1 MRRIINIAAY
11 LLMVALIYIACVN
24 YTDVAHLQIWGL
36 EGAASLQKFGIPTDA
51 VFRDTRLTWI
61 IIGTLLSGIF
71 IGASV
76 VAQFYFA
83 QKEKLEA
90 YKRELERKMITNS
103 SSTSKI
109 EVLESKI
116 KTLEIALQNALKK

>member
-1 MRRIINIAAY
+1 MRRMTNLAAY
-11 LLMVALIYIACVN
+11 LLMLALIYIACVN
-24 YTDVAHLQIWGL
+24 YTEVAHLQIWGL
-36 EGAASLQKFGIPTDA
+36 EGASALQKFGIPTDA
-51 VFRDTRLTWI
+51 LFRDTRLTWI
-61 IIGTLLSGIF
+61 IVGTLLSGVF

-83 QKEKLEA
+83 QKEKLDA

-103 SSTSKI
+103 SSTTKI

>member
-1 MRRIINIAAY
+1 MIVFDAVIGNTDRHLGNFGFLVQSGSNRLAGPAPLFDHGLSLLTYAMEDDLSSWESYAATRTPAAY
-11 LLMVALIYIACVN
+11 TDFLQYAVEVAG
-24 YTDVAHLQIWGL
+24 Q
-36 EGAASLQKFGIPTDA
+36 
-51 VFRDTRLTWI
+51 
-61 IIGTLLSGIF
+61 
-71 IGASV
+71 
-76 VAQFYFA
+76 A

-116 KTLEIALQNALKK
+116 KTLETALQNALKK

>member
-1 MRRIINIAAY
+1 MRRMTNLAAY
-11 LLMVALIYIACVN
+11 LLMLALIYIACVN
-24 YTDVAHLQIWGL
+24 YTEVAHLQIWGL
-36 EGAASLQKFGIPTDA
+36 EGASALQKFGIPTDA
-51 VFRDTRLTWI
+51 MFRDTRLTWI
-61 IIGTLLSGIF
+61 IVGTLLSGVF

-83 QKEKLEA
+83 QKEKLDA

-116 KTLEIALQNALKK
+116 NTLEIALQNALKK

>member
-1 MRRIINIAAY
+1 MRRMTNLAAY
-11 LLMVALIYIACVN
+11 LLMLALIYIACVN
-24 YTDVAHLQIWGL
+24 YTEVAHLQIWGL
-36 EGAASLQKFGIPTDA
+36 EGASALQKFGIPTDA
-51 VFRDTRLTWI
+51 LFRDTRLTWI
-61 IIGTLLSGIF
+61 IVGTLLSGVF

-76 VAQFYFA
+76 VVQFYFA
-83 QKEKLEA
+83 QKEKLDA

>member
-1 MRRIINIAAY
+1 MRRMTNLAAY
-11 LLMVALIYIACVN
+11 LLMLALIYIACVN
-24 YTDVAHLQIWGL
+24 YTEVAHLQIWGL
-36 EGAASLQKFGIPTDA
+36 EGASALQKCGIPTDA
-51 VFRDTRLTWI
+51 MFRDTRLTWI
-61 IIGTLLSGIF
+61 IVGTLLSGVF

-83 QKEKLEA
+83 QKEKLDA

>member
-1 MRRIINIAAY
+1 MRRMTNLAAY
-11 LLMVALIYIACVN
+11 LLMLALIYIARVN
-24 YTDVAHLQIWGL
+24 YTEVAHLQIWGL
-36 EGAASLQKFGIPTDA
+36 EGASALQKFGIPTDA
-51 VFRDTRLTWI
+51 LFRDTRLTWI
-61 IIGTLLSGIF
+61 IVGTLLSGVF

-83 QKEKLEA
+83 QKEKLDA

>member
-1 MRRIINIAAY
+1 MRRMTNLAAY
-11 LLMVALIYIACVN
+11 LLMLALIYIACVN
-24 YTDVAHLQIWGL
+24 YTEVAHLQIWGL
-36 EGAASLQKFGIPTDA
+36 EGASALQRFGIPTDA
-51 VFRDTRLTWI
+51 LFRDTRLTWI
-61 IIGTLLSGIF
+61 IVGTLLSGVF

-83 QKEKLEA
+83 QKEKLDA

>member
-1 MRRIINIAAY
+1 MRRMTNLAAY
-11 LLMVALIYIACVN
+11 LLMLALIYIACVN
-24 YTDVAHLQIWGL
+24 YTEVAHLQIWGL
-36 EGAASLQKFGIPTDA
+36 EGASALQKFGIPTDA
-51 VFRDTRLTWI
+51 MFRDTRLTWI
-61 IIGTLLSGIF
+61 IVGTLLSGVF

-76 VAQFYFA
+76 VAQFYSA
-83 QKEKLEA
+83 QKEKLDA

>member
-1 MRRIINIAAY
+1 MRKIINIFAY
-11 LLMVALIYIACVN
+11 LLMIALIYIACVN
-24 YTDVAHLQIWGL
+24 YTDIAHMQIWGL
-36 EGAASLQKFGIPTDA
+36 EGATALQKIGIPTDA
-51 VFRDTRLTWI
+51 IFRDTRLTWI

-83 QKEKLEA
+83 QKEKLDA

-116 KTLEIALQNALKK
+116 KTLEVALENALKK